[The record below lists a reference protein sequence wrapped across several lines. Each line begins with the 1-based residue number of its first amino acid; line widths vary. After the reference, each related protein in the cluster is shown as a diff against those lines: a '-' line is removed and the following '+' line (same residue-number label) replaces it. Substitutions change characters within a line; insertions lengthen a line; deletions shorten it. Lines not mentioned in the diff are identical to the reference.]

1 MNPFEYQPRRRSSG
15 THAAH
20 LTSTRCDCCP
30 RNATNARGKTV
41 PKMRRLVTS
50 ENMIHIGLCGS
61 GTSGTT
67 KPHSNRHRATPIS
80 AARTMA
86 DQTACE
92 LFTAWQNG
100 SNQRLATLREPHG
113 PILSRVRCI
122 ALLALSSQQQVIL
135 CVATNPNPN
144 DLSIPLG
151 SQRTMMQAY
160 AS

>member
-1 MNPFEYQPRRRSSG
+1 MNPIEYQPRSRSSG

-41 PKMRRLVTS
+41 PKMRRLVAS

-67 KPHSNRHRATPIS
+67 KPHSNRHRAAPIS

-86 DQTACE
+86 DQTARE
-92 LFTAWQNG
+92 LFIAWQNTTPQVRPVRPSPAG
-100 SNQRLATLREPHG
+100 DCSATFRSSRIAEILAARKTPPSKRTNS
-113 PILSRVRCI
+113 PIEGKINAC
-122 ALLALSSQQQVIL
+122 
-135 CVATNPNPN
+135 P
-144 DLSIPLG
+144 
-151 SQRTMMQAY
+151 
-160 AS
+160 